1 MKNFIKTNKLFS
13 LGTIFVLLLSIL
25 IILVYIRTGSSDF
38 LRLLMSILIVYF
50 LSFFIKIFDYIEKRR
65 QSDYVNYLKRK
76 IEVYEDLESN
86 EGNNEVAPVSD
97 KNDIYA
103 AMMNNNNEINEYFT
117 ISKTQA
123 KVSYL
128 VSILSCLLGFLLF
141 AISVYTALTKGDKEV
156 IFLNAISGAITE
168 VIAGTVL
175 VVYIKSAKQLNHYY
189 NALHENEKVLLA
201 INLADRIGKD
211 KKDEVYM
218 EIIKKQIERK

>member
-1 MKNFIKTNKLFS
+1 MKNFIKANKLFS
-13 LGTIFVLLLSIL
+13 LGTLIIFLLSVFIL
-25 IILVYIRTGSSDF
+25 YVYIGTGSKDF
-38 LRLLMSILIVYF
+38 LYLLEAILGVYF
-50 LSFFIKIFDYIEKRR
+50 LSFFIKIFDYIEKKR
-65 QSDYVNYLKRK
+65 QSDYVEYLKRK
-76 IEVYEDLESN
+76 IEFYEDLESN

-97 KNDIYA
+97 KKDIYA
-103 AMMNNNNEINEYFT
+103 AMMDNNNEINEYFT
-117 ISKTQA
+117 ISKSQA

-175 VVYIKSAKQLNHYY
+175 VVYIKAAKQLNHYY

>member
-1 MKNFIKTNKLFS
+1 MKNFIKTNKLFT
-13 LGTIFVLLLSIL
+13 LGTFIVLLLSIL
-25 IILVYIRTGSSDF
+25 IILVCIRTGSSDL
-38 LRLLMSILIVYF
+38 LRLLLAILIVYF
-50 LSFFIKIFDYIEKRR
+50 LSFFNKIFEYIEKKR
-65 QSDYVNYLKRK
+65 QSDYVEYLKSK
-76 IEVYEDLESN
+76 IEFYEDSENN
-86 EGNNEVAPVSD
+86 EGNNEAAPVSD

-117 ISKTQA
+117 ISKSQA

-218 EIIKKQIERK
+218 EIIRKQIERK

>member
-1 MKNFIKTNKLFS
+1 
-13 LGTIFVLLLSIL
+13 
-25 IILVYIRTGSSDF
+25 
-38 LRLLMSILIVYF
+38 
-50 LSFFIKIFDYIEKRR
+50 
-65 QSDYVNYLKRK
+65 
-76 IEVYEDLESN
+76 
-86 EGNNEVAPVSD
+86 
-97 KNDIYA
+97 
-103 AMMNNNNEINEYFT
+103 MMNNNNEINEYFT
-117 ISKTQA
+117 ISKSQA

-175 VVYIKSAKQLNHYY
+175 AVYIKSAKQLNHYY

-218 EIIKKQIERK
+218 EIIRKQIERK

>member
-1 MKNFIKTNKLFS
+1 MKNFIKTNKLFT
-13 LGTIFVLLLSIL
+13 LGTFIVLLLSIL
-25 IILVYIRTGSSDF
+25 IILVCIRTGSSDL
-38 LRLLMSILIVYF
+38 LRLLLAILIVYF
-50 LSFFIKIFDYIEKRR
+50 LSFFNKIFEYIEKKR
-65 QSDYVNYLKRK
+65 QSDYVEYLKRK
-76 IEVYEDLESN
+76 IEFYEDLENN
-86 EGNNEVAPVSD
+86 EGNNEAAPVSD

-117 ISKTQA
+117 ISKSQA

-218 EIIKKQIERK
+218 EIIRKQIERK